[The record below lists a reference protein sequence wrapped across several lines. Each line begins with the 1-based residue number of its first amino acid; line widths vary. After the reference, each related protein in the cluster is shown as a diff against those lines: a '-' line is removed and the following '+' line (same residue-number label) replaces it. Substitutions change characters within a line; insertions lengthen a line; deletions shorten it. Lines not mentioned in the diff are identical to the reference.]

1 MTQIDFVDQVWMIR
15 VGKINKLQRSSAV
28 HTAEVASSR
37 PGKWL
42 RSFMNSPVFHCQF
55 VQRCRASKRFLVDEL
70 STLKKQHVAL
80 QGIAKRGESSCCLYA
95 FERLWGGFFG
105 HKILETWLWV
115 SLCSLQC
122 MFSVN
127 MSVTSINSHIPVSS
141 HFIPCLYIDFLWCH
155 QENTFDHASRT
166 KYAAWSHLWQ
176 SES

>member
-15 VGKINKLQRSSAV
+15 VGKMTKLQRSGS
-28 HTAEVASSR
+28 EVASSR
-37 PGKWL
+37 GKWL

-55 VQRCRASKRFLVDEL
+55 VQRCHASKRFLVDEFS
-70 STLKKQHVAL
+70 STLKKQHFAL

-122 MFSVN
+122 IFSLNVF
-127 MSVTSINSHIPVSS
+127 VTSINSHIPISY
-141 HFIPCLYIDFLWCH
+141 HFIPLLYIDFLWCH
-155 QENTFDHASRT
+155 QENTCDHASRT